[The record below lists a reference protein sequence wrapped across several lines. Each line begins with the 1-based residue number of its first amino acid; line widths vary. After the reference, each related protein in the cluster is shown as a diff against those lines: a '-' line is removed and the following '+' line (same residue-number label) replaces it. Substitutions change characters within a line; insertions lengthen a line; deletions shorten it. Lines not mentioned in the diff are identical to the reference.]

1 MSKRNRYKN
10 TLLGIQLN
18 AAQKKADVQSKKS
31 NGKKWALIGLGV
43 AATGA
48 LSYFGFQYWKKNKEA
63 KTEKPELPTETKTE
77 TPHHY
82 STPKQQPPKSNTT
95 ASTSKD
101 SFPLVKGSK
110 GANVKTFQ
118 DALIAKHGK
127 SILPKYGADGDFGS
141 EMVAALAKLNLGTSV
156 TETTYNLY
164 VKGASPDHAT
174 IAKDLFNAAVAKDFN
189 RAIGLLKTLRN
200 VEDYKAVS
208 DTFVNY
214 RIGSVRQTLVN
225 GMLNSFV
232 DAKQKDTIRL
242 AFSNMGL
249 KYDGN
254 KWALSGIDNSTEI
267 ITTQTTKVWKNP
279 KASVNVPANMV
290 LGKYI
295 ATRGA
300 FTLFRNDKYYFLVET
315 QHIKQFN

>member
-18 AAQKKADVQSKKS
+18 AAQKKADVHTKKS
-31 NGKKWALIGLGV
+31 SGTKWALISIGV

-48 LSYFGFQYWKKNKEA
+48 LSYFGFQYWKKHKEA
-63 KTEKPELPTETKTE
+63 KTETPELNTETKTE
-77 TPHHY
+77 TTSHY
-82 STPKQQPPKSNTT
+82 SAPKHNAPKSNNAANTD
-95 ASTSKD
+95 KD
-101 SFPLVKGSK
+101 TFPLIKGSK
-110 GANVKTFQ
+110 GASVKTFQ
-118 DALIAKHGK
+118 EALIAKHGK
-127 SILPKYGADGDFGS
+127 TILPKYGADGDFGS
-141 EMVAALAKLNLGTSV
+141 EMVTALAKLNLGTSV
-156 TETTYNLY
+156 SETTYNLY
-164 VKGASPDHAT
+164 VKGTSPDHSS

-189 RAIGLLKTLRN
+189 KAIGLLKTLRN

-208 DTFVNY
+208 DAFVNY
-214 RIGSVRQTLVN
+214 RIGTVRQTLVN
-225 GMLNSFV
+225 GMLNSFA

-254 KWALSGIDNSTEI
+254 KWALSGIDNATEI

-295 ATRGA
+295 TTRGA

-315 QHIKQFN
+315 QHIKKFN